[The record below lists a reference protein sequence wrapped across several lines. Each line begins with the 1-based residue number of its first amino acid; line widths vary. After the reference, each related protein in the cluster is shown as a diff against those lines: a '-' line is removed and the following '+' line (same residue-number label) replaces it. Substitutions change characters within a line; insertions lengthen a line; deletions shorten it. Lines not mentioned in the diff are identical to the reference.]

1 MREPATK
8 QERAVA
14 KRDDG
19 LITKFLSR
27 LIGRDAEKEA
37 LLPLYRA
44 IVAAAR
50 LPVWYKAGKVPDTID
65 GRFDMIATI
74 LSLVLIRLERE
85 GDRAVAASARLTEV
99 FVDDMDGQLRQQ
111 GVGDIVVGKHV
122 GRMMGALGGRLGAF
136 RAGLSPGGDLD
147 GAIARNV
154 LRDPAADPG
163 AVAVLRDGFLSLNA
177 ALEATPTHELLDGA
191 WRN

>member
-1 MREPATK
+1 M
-8 QERAVA
+8 
-14 KRDDG
+14 
-19 LITKFLSR
+19 ITKLFSR
-27 LIGRDAEKEA
+27 LMGRDAEREA

-44 IVAAAR
+44 IVTAAR
-50 LPVWYKAGKVPDTID
+50 LPVWYRAGKVPDTID

-85 GDRAVAASARLTEV
+85 GDRAMAASARLTET

-111 GVGDIVVGKHV
+111 GIGDIVVGKHV

-136 RAGLSPGGDLD
+136 RDGLTGEGDLD
-147 GAIARNV
+147 GAIGRNL
-154 LRDPAADPG
+154 LRVDTPDPG
-163 AVAVLRDGFLSLNA
+163 AVAVLRDGIVSLYA
-177 ALEATPTHELLDGA
+177 ALEATPVDELLDGA